1 MGVNYEK
8 VSETLKALAHPARL
22 KIVAGLLKDECNV
35 ARIQKVL
42 GLPQSTISQHL
53 RVLKNAGIIKGRREG
68 NKTCYRVIDV
78 RVRKIVEIIKREQ
91 IFFGALIVLF
101 IYANKAINYGV

>member
-1 MGVNYEK
+1 MTVTYEK

-22 KIVAGLLKDECNV
+22 KIVTGLLKDECNV
-35 ARIQKVL
+35 AQIQKVL

-68 NKTCYRVIDV
+68 TKTCYRVIDA
-78 RVRKIVEIIKREQ
+78 RVKKFVEILK
-91 IFFGALIVLF
+91 G
-101 IYANKAINYGV
+101 K